1 MDKKTIL
8 DRTARSGEER
18 LLLARVLDKMEQAE
32 RRNVP
37 AHTAFLSPKEQSAV
51 REVLRL
57 SGGRG
62 VFSGGYKDAERKVL
76 ACLPDWME
84 EYGGEDLRFLRCL
97 FRKEDKLT
105 HRDFLGSLMGM
116 GVARETVGD
125 ILVEESSCDLVVL
138 DTVADFLVQS
148 WSSAGTAA
156 LRVQE
161 ITAGELIVPEAK
173 VQEIRDTVMTLRL
186 DAVAASGFSMSR
198 SKAAELI
205 ASGRVQLNW
214 QECTKGDRAVKA
226 GDVITARGF
235 GKFEIAEVGGM
246 SRKGRTAILL
256 KRYV

>member
-1 MDKKTIL
+1 MIL
-8 DRTARSGEER
+8 DRMARSGEER

-37 AHTAFLSPKEQSAV
+37 AHTAFLSPQEQSAV
-51 REVLRL
+51 QEVLKL
-57 SGGRG
+57 AGGRG
-62 VFSGGYKDAERKVL
+62 VFSGGYEGAERKVL

-84 EYGGEDLRFLRCL
+84 QYGGDDLRFLRCS

-125 ILVEESSCDLVVL
+125 ILVEEGSCDLVVL
-138 DTVADFLVQS
+138 DTVADFLIQS
-148 WSSAGTAA
+148 WASAGRTA
-156 LRVQE
+156 LRVRE
-161 ITAGELIVPEAK
+161 IAAAELIVPQVK

-198 SKAAELI
+198 GKAAELI

-214 QECTKGDRAVKA
+214 QECTKGDRTVKA

-256 KRYV
+256 RRYV